1 MKKFIFTVC
10 FLALLPAISFA
21 ASEVVLTKDSV
32 SGKTTFIAKGWPS
45 ALKIVGTAGAPSGK
59 ISLDEKSKKLDAEFE
74 LPLDDLDTKLSLRN
88 KHMKENY
95 LETDKFPVSKLK
107 VSGLEFDLMDSKS
120 GVPFTGILTLHGV
133 DKEISGK
140 MDHKVEGDTV
150 VIKCDFSIKTS
161 DFAVKQ
167 VDYMGIKVAETIDL
181 IVELSAPK
189 KLFAESA
196 KK

>member
-1 MKKFIFTVC
+1 MKKFIFTVG
-10 FLALLPAISFA
+10 FFALLPAISFA
-21 ASEVVLTKDSV
+21 AEVALTKESV

-59 ISLDEKSKKLDAEFE
+59 ISLDEKSKKLDGEFE

-120 GVPFTGILTLHGV
+120 GVPFSGMLTLHGV

-140 MDHKVEGDTV
+140 MDYKVEGEALF
-150 VIKCDFSIKTS
+150 IKCDFSIKTS
-161 DFAVKQ
+161 DFAIKQ
-167 VDYMGIKVAETIDL
+167 VNYMGITVAETIDL
-181 IVELSAPK
+181 TVELSAPK